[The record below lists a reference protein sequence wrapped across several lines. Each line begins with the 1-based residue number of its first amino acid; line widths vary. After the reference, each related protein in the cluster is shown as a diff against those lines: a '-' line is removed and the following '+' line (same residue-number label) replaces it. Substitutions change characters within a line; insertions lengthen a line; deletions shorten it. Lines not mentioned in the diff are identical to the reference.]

1 MAWEQGVLRKQSSLK
16 QACKMTTAEL
26 QRAPCT
32 MCMYTCVCVCV
43 YIYVYIL
50 HYIIYIYT
58 NSIWKRVFGNVSCI
72 FCSVC
77 QCEQVKMWTL
87 LCSLL
92 HQINSFLGNTAVD
105 LCWSCLHQIQKSAS
119 VHLRRHNVEKQTWPS
134 TCLVVLNCLR
144 EVVVLFLLTAPHSQ
158 IQWYEVGPSCDLQ
171 ELRSAH
177 CVHSRT
183 KDSWRQP
190 AALP

>member
-1 MAWEQGVLRKQSSLK
+1 VLHAL
-16 QACKMTTAEL
+16 
-26 QRAPCT
+26 
-32 MCMYTCVCVCV
+32 CVCIRVYVCV
-43 YIYVYIL
+43 YIYMYIL

-183 KDSWRQP
+183 KDS
-190 AALP
+190 